1 MSVHFTPS
9 SEVEFLKMKRRLCGH
24 LMGPN
29 SYSGHGREYENRN
42 VSIRNLDGQEKLMKG
57 VFLGMSFDKLPF

>member
-1 MSVHFTPS
+1 MSAHFTPS

-29 SYSGHGREYENRN
+29 SYSGHGTEYENWN
-42 VSIRNLDGQEKLMKG
+42 ISIRNGKVDERG
-57 VFLGMSFDKLPF
+57 LPRDEF